1 MASNRN
7 PKILERLELSQR
19 LADQDVENN
28 RRYWAEQAARQ
39 KAPAAASDSKPKSTN
54 TAFTRSGAD
63 RDTYDS
69 RVRSNYYARQNAF
82 SQRSGAGRTQVRQNQ
97 AREEQRRTLEQE
109 RTELTQQLRAARR
122 GNTGLNAFRRE
133 GGGER
138 YIQRLQ
144 TRLEEVERALEER
157 SAVPEYR
164 LPPIGGD
171 LSGEDLAAYLTDPR
185 FRAETERT
193 AGLFSGNTQAE
204 NLAYLSQQEEDA
216 LAKLAREMAYDEL
229 EAEYEALSRPLN
241 QRRQA
246 EESEATR
253 RSAGE
258 HPFLGTLYS
267 ALTSPRA
274 AQAYTDTLWR
284 VATGRSDTVDPN
296 SEAFR
301 WARASADSAQGVAE
315 AGTRMP
321 VLGGIEVDG
330 QNLGSFVAET
340 GVSIAQNLA
349 RLPMGA
355 VGALISMGGSAAGAR
370 TVEALDQGL
379 SPEQAAASA
388 TAAGVIEAA
397 TEKIGLDRLFRVA
410 GTAGRDGVR
419 ELVKNA
425 LKQAGVEG
433 TEEVVSNVANQIA
446 EIATL
451 GEDSAYGRR
460 VAELTGQG
468 MDRAEAQR
476 QAAWE
481 LFGAESLWSFAGGA
495 LSGGVMGAG
504 ADVLGRIRGR
514 APAQESRDPQAGAV
528 EALARAM
535 AEEQAAAEPPNMPE
549 PSVEPAPP
557 QAAPQTDTRALN
569 PAIRTRAGE
578 VLNEGVFTGRYA
590 PAFEASGL
598 SYSEIE
604 SALTALSRGEETGEN
619 TAAETVA
626 RILAEDAPSP
636 QASDPV
642 EALAQAMA
650 AETAEQAR
658 ARSEEV
664 RARNRR
670 QVEENADVFGA
681 RGREAL
687 TANYDGEAVPA
698 DYYGGFAAA
707 YHAGLTG
714 ADPGRERRGYGA
726 RLTGAQRQAAY
737 EAGRADA
744 AASLEEQQ
752 RAAAFAPT
760 AGTES
765 GLVYDA
771 YVQEAV
777 ERAQTAQSGENS
789 GNPALTAET
798 AEKINT
804 VAKALGVRVRFAGQ
818 VRGGTANSSL
828 QGSEVR
834 IEKDNPNPVLFLLG
848 HEWTHR
854 LQELAPGEY
863 RKFRDFAAGE
873 LQMET
878 QVILD
883 AYRAAG
889 EALSYEGALDEAA
902 ANYAGRMIEDGA
914 VLDAFIERHRT
925 DRTLLEKVRDAI
937 RTLVRK
943 LTGAERRQAKTAEGR
958 LTKALEAAA
967 RQAGANTRAQTNA
980 AQRGGAG
987 AGPRF
992 SLGQEEGVA
1001 RPGQEGYT
1009 ESEAETP
1016 GEEGR
1021 PYERELHAESAEQF
1035 RRRMDQADETVSER
1049 ASGGYRIGG
1058 RLLDFGRSEEGQPV
1072 SRYQSAQRAQR
1083 ELSALGIDSQVYA
1096 GAVEINRDGET
1107 LRMEVP
1113 ESTTLFRDLVL
1124 IQAELST
1131 DPVETAGHEAFHMW
1145 ARTEAGKRYQDQLLD
1160 EVKWS
1165 SPILREKMQW
1175 LEEHYGESHIMEEL
1189 AAYLSGEFHAGNN
1202 EAELRQIL
1210 LDYDAVKAAWE
1221 ALVEENRGGGR
1232 DTMGT
1237 WRNSLK
1243 EEQEHGRREET
1254 EAEFVRRAVSSG
1266 YQIFEGRNGQ
1276 YGYRPVQ
1283 GQSAQE
1289 NAGQV
1294 QKEVNELGIP
1304 AEIIEGAVLYHSAG
1318 VTVEREV
1325 PQAVTVEK
1333 ERILIQRTATVS
1345 PRNVAG
1351 HEAFHLWGGTSAAA
1365 RGAYIDVVEE
1375 NLDFASPEFLTYQSA
1390 IAQAYLGEEA
1400 DLSDAGQRKR
1410 LAEELYAYLSG
1421 DIHEG
1426 TNEAELRPMF
1436 RDYDA
1441 VKAAWEALVEKEV
1454 AGHGAGQ
1461 LHPEERGQAMQQ
1473 MQAPAGENGELQTIP
1488 GLDTGRGADRR
1499 RVSGLRTERG
1509 DEVERTSLKG
1519 TAIDRELNEQIQQ
1532 MVQEAQESGK
1542 SEAEVQADVRALVQA
1557 SYEQMLQTYGSIPAG
1572 ERPAREVRVPRKT
1585 GEKRKVSQTVRTVL
1599 EAQATPEAAVPK
1611 LEELAARG
1619 VFSYEAYG
1627 DRQAIEDAEGMIRD
1641 KGYATALSDWTNRV
1655 RRGEVSKTNTAEGWA
1670 LYNEAANSGDV
1681 KSAMTILTNMVEHQ
1695 RSAAQAVQATR
1706 ILKQLSP
1713 DAQLYGAARSVRNLQ
1728 EELTRKYGRNA
1739 PDLKIDEEL
1748 AGRFLAAKTQKARDE
1763 AMQELYR
1770 DIGRQ
1775 MPSRFVDKWNAW
1787 RYLAMLGNPRTHVR
1801 NVAGNLFFMPVVAA
1815 KDATATAIEAAAARV
1830 SGGRMGRSKGLVG
1843 LGKQGRALLSAAWA
1857 DFANVEEQILGSGK
1871 YSDSAN
1877 ANRYIQEGRV
1887 IFRNKA
1893 LEAARRGN
1901 SAALDLE
1908 DTWFSKPHY
1917 AYALAQYAK
1926 ANGLTPGRLRSGK
1939 GLDAARAY
1947 AIREARKAT
1956 YRDTNAFSQMI
1967 SGLGRYQG
1975 SNPAKKAASVVLEG
1989 ILPFRKTPANILVRG
2004 VEYSPLGLLKSLT
2017 YDLVQVRAGEMT
2029 AAEAIDGIAAGLTG
2043 TGLMALGVLLAAEGL
2058 VRGSGGGDDDENQY
2072 EELMGHQ
2079 AYSLEVGGKSYTLDW
2094 LAPEALPFFVGVN
2107 LWEQSGA
2114 EHEAPTLSTMINAI
2128 GNVTEPLLEMSCLQ
2142 SLNEV
2147 FDAVG
2152 YATSEGL
2159 GALPS
2164 ALASAATSY
2173 LTQAVPTI
2181 LGQAER
2187 TSQGERM
2194 TTYTEKN
2201 AFLTQDMQY
2210 TLGSVSGRVPGWDY
2224 QQIPYIDAWG
2234 RTEPTGGPLERA
2246 VDNFLNPGYRSAIQ
2260 ESAVEQALQELYEQT
2275 GEASVLPSR
2284 AGKYFTVDGERKDL
2298 TAEEYV
2304 EYATAR
2310 GQTAYVLMDELFQ
2323 RTEGTG
2329 LSDEDL
2335 VNAVEQV
2342 YEYANAQA
2350 KTQVSDYEPDGWVK
2364 KAMEG
2369 REAGVGTVDYILYRL
2384 ACEIANDQN
2393 QDPEKRNQSIDQEE
2407 AREAAAMV
2415 PGLSDAARAYLWQ
2428 STNKQWKEKN
2438 NPWKGGK

>member
-39 KAPAAASDSKPKSTN
+39 KAPAASASKPKSAN

-164 LPPIGGD
+164 LPPIGGE

-626 RILAEDAPSP
+626 RILAENAPSP

-687 TANYDGEAVPA
+687 MANYDGEAVPA

-765 GLVYDA
+765 GLEYDA
-771 YVQEAV
+771 EDGA
-777 ERAQTAQSGENS
+777 S
-789 GNPALTAET
+789 PALTAET
-798 AEKINT
+798 VKKINT

-818 VRGGTANSSL
+818 VRGGTANAAL
-828 QGSEVR
+828 QGSEVL

-878 QVILD
+878 QVMLD

-1072 SRYQSAQRAQR
+1072 SRYQEARRAQR

-1221 ALVEENRGGGR
+1221 ALVE
-1232 DTMGT
+1232 
-1237 WRNSLK
+1237 
-1243 EEQEHGRREET
+1243 
-1254 EAEFVRRAVSSG
+1254 
-1266 YQIFEGRNGQ
+1266 
-1276 YGYRPVQ
+1276 
-1283 GQSAQE
+1283 
-1289 NAGQV
+1289 
-1294 QKEVNELGIP
+1294 
-1304 AEIIEGAVLYHSAG
+1304 
-1318 VTVEREV
+1318 
-1325 PQAVTVEK
+1325 
-1333 ERILIQRTATVS
+1333 
-1345 PRNVAG
+1345 
-1351 HEAFHLWGGTSAAA
+1351 
-1365 RGAYIDVVEE
+1365 
-1375 NLDFASPEFLTYQSA
+1375 
-1390 IAQAYLGEEA
+1390 
-1400 DLSDAGQRKR
+1400 
-1410 LAEELYAYLSG
+1410 
-1421 DIHEG
+1421 
-1426 TNEAELRPMF
+1426 
-1436 RDYDA
+1436 
-1441 VKAAWEALVEKEV
+1441 KEV
-1454 AGHGAGQ
+1454 AEHGAGQ
-1461 LHPEERGQAMQQ
+1461 LHPEERGQTVQQ
-1473 MQAPAGENGELQTIP
+1473 VQTSSGENRQLQ
-1488 GLDTGRGADRR
+1488 GVSGMDTGRGAIQQQLP
-1499 RVSGLRTERG
+1499 GLRTERG
-1509 DEVERTSLKG
+1509 DEAERTSLKG

-2246 VDNFLNPGYRSAIQ
+2246 ADNFLNPGYRSAIQ

-2384 ACEIANDQN
+2384 ACEMANDQN

-2438 NPWKGGK
+2438 NPWRWAK